1 MPQSRSKRPA
11 NSKQNFLA
19 IGGLVLLLVVA
30 AFFAA
35 LKICT
40 WQSQKDVASSV
51 VYTQPT
57 FLYVQ
62 TFGSGTLSAPQADGT
77 RTLTLADV
85 SPTTISFAERP
96 DREVAHESTEAFI
109 RGWDQGEDSF
119 MNNPPN
125 AALDIIGQDSQSI
138 VIVELV
144 DAQYDLTAQTLEY
157 QVIILDD
164 EHREDLPQSFEEAVL
179 FIDSTFK
186 DYKCSCTPPDG
197 QNFCKCHYSYK
208 LGKSATKEFR
218 GYCTGAAKDPM
229 DIFITRASDTTSCT
243 MTARFGKRLS
253 KSCTNW
259 SPLSSDRIDVTVIC
273 DK

>member
-1 MPQSRSKRPA
+1 M
-11 NSKQNFLA
+11 
-19 IGGLVLLLVVA
+19 LLVVA
-30 AFFAA
+30 VFFAA
-35 LKICT
+35 LKVCE
-40 WQSQKDVASSV
+40 WQNQKDIISPAVS
-51 VYTQPT
+51 TQPT

-62 TFGSGTLSAPQADGT
+62 TFGSGTLSAPQEDGT
-77 RTLTLADV
+77 RTLTLNDV

-109 RGWDQGEDSF
+109 QGWDQGEDSF
-119 MNNPPN
+119 EVNPPN
-125 AALDIIGQDSQSI
+125 AALDIIDQHSQSI

-144 DAQYDLTAQTLEY
+144 NAHYDPATQTLEY
-157 QVIILDD
+157 QVIILED
-164 EHREDLPQSFEEAVL
+164 EHGEDLPQSFEEAVL

-186 DYKCSCTPPDG
+186 DYKCSCAPPDG

-229 DIFITRASDTTSCT
+229 DIFVTRADDTTSCT
-243 MTARFGKRLS
+243 MTVRFGKRLS

-259 SPLSSDRIDVTVIC
+259 SPLSSDRVDVTVVC

>member
-1 MPQSRSKRPA
+1 M
-11 NSKQNFLA
+11 
-19 IGGLVLLLVVA
+19 LVVA
-30 AFFAA
+30 TFFAS
-35 LKICT
+35 LKICK
-40 WQSQKDVASSV
+40 WQNQKDIISPVAS
-51 VYTQPT
+51 TQPS

-77 RTLTLADV
+77 RTLTLSDV

-109 RGWDQGEDSF
+109 QGWDQGEDSF
-119 MNNPPN
+119 EVNPPN
-125 AALDIIGQDSQSI
+125 AALDIIDQHSQSI

-144 DAQYDLTAQTLEY
+144 NAHYDPATQTLEY
-157 QVIILDD
+157 QVIILED
-164 EHREDLPQSFEEAVL
+164 EHGEDLPQSFEEAVL

-186 DYKCSCTPPDG
+186 DYKCSCAPPDG

-229 DIFITRASDTTSCT
+229 DIFVTRADDTTSCT
-243 MTARFGKRLS
+243 MTVRFGKRLS

-259 SPLSSDRIDVTVIC
+259 SPLSSDRVDVTVIC

>member
-1 MPQSRSKRPA
+1 MPQSTSKSSA
-11 NSKQNFLA
+11 KSNKKFFT
-19 IGGLVLLLVVA
+19 IGVVVLLLVVA
-30 AFFAA
+30 AFFAG
-35 LKICT
+35 I
-40 WQSQKDVASSV
+40 WQSQKESVSSV
-51 VYTQPT
+51 VSTQPT

-77 RTLTLADV
+77 RTLTLNDV

-109 RGWDQGEDSF
+109 EGWNQGEDSF
-119 MNNPPN
+119 GVNPPN
-125 AALDIIGQDSQSI
+125 AALDIIGQNSQSI

-144 DAQYDLTAQTLEY
+144 DAQYDVQNQTLEY
-157 QVIILDD
+157 QVVILDD
-164 EHREDLPQSFEEAVL
+164 EQSGGLPRSFEEAVL

-186 DYKCSCTPPDG
+186 DYRCSCTPPDG

-229 DIFITRASDTTSCT
+229 DIYVTRTSDATSCT

-259 SPLSSDRIDVTVIC
+259 SPLSSDSVDVTVIC
-273 DK
+273 DR